1 MTLFKLSFHNNF
13 TKIVYKLR
21 WVCNILNFTP
31 LYTAHSVIIV
41 WTNFDVYC
49 TCNILTFSMYWFL
62 LSIFIIPYFRSLS
75 RERSSKILL
84 NMCVSMLL
92 MNVAFLMMAE
102 TTMSRSYGLCV
113 AIAILLHYFLLT
125 SLMWMLT
132 EAINMYHALI
142 TVFTT
147 YTSQFILKRC
157 LVAWGKYSW
166 CSSSLL

>member
-1 MTLFKLSFHNNF
+1 
-13 TKIVYKLR
+13 
-21 WVCNILNFTP
+21 
-31 LYTAHSVIIV
+31 
-41 WTNFDVYC
+41 
-49 TCNILTFSMYWFL
+49 
-62 LSIFIIPYFRSLS
+62 
-75 RERSSKILL
+75 
-84 NMCVSMLL
+84 MLL

-102 TTMSRSYGLCV
+102 TTMSTSYGFCV

-157 LVAWGKYSW
+157 FVAWGKYSW
-166 CSSSLL
+166 CWWTFCTLLWFCSIQFNSELYWK